1 MLALASTP
9 DYLPMPRPRFFL
21 KALTTKLTLL
31 VATLLLAACAI
42 APVQE
47 MSDAR
52 QAIRSAEMAGA
63 AWRSPVSFVTSHRLL
78 LEAQTHLQAGDYPRA
93 RQLAIDA
100 RNQAINAREK
110 AIQPVPIRP
119 VSP

>member
-1 MLALASTP
+1 
-9 DYLPMPRPRFFL
+9 MPRPGFFL

-31 VATLLLAACAI
+31 VAMLLLAACAV

-52 QAIRSAEMAGA
+52 QAIRSAELAGA

-100 RNQAINAREK
+100 RDQAIDAREK
-110 AIQPVPIRP
+110 AAQTAPSRLVPP
-119 VSP
+119 